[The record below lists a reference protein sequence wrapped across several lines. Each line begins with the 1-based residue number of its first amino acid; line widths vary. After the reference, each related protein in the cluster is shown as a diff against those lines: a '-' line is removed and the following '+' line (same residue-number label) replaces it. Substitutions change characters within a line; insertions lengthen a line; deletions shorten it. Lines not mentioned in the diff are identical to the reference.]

1 MEIRIFDKINTDAR
15 YIRNTVF
22 IEEQGFE
29 REYDEIDSFATHIVI
44 YDGTAA
50 LGTCSV
56 FFDEALGCYHT
67 GRIAVLKE
75 HRGKGLGR
83 LLVTEAE
90 KVAKSKGGKDI
101 YIGGQVR
108 VSDFYV
114 KLGYTPYGEVYMDE
128 GVPHIGL
135 NKSL

>member
-1 MEIRIFDKINTDAR
+1 MEIKVFDKINDDAR

-29 REYDEIDSFATHIVI
+29 REYDEIDSISTHIVI
-44 YDGTAA
+44 YDEGTA
-50 LGTCSV
+50 LGTCRV

-83 LLVTEAE
+83 VLVTEGE
-90 KVAKSKGGKDI
+90 RVAKAKGGKEI

-108 VSDFYV
+108 VKDFYER
-114 KLGYTPYGEVYMDE
+114 LGYIAFGEEFMDE

-135 NKSL
+135 KKSL

>member
-44 YDGTAA
+44 YDGTTA
-50 LGTCSV
+50 LGTCRV

-83 LLVTEAE
+83 VLVTEAE

-108 VSDFYV
+108 VSDFYI
-114 KLGYTPYGEVYMDE
+114 KLGYTPYGVVYMDE

-135 NKSL
+135 KKSL

>member
-1 MEIRIFDKINTDAR
+1 
-15 YIRNTVF
+15 
-22 IEEQGFE
+22 
-29 REYDEIDSFATHIVI
+29 
-44 YDGTAA
+44 
-50 LGTCSV
+50 
-56 FFDEALGCYHT
+56 
-67 GRIAVLKE
+67 
-75 HRGKGLGR
+75 
-83 LLVTEAE
+83 VTEAE

-135 NKSL
+135 KKSL

>member
-1 MEIRIFDKINTDAR
+1 MDIKILDKINDDAR

-29 REYDEIDSFATHIVI
+29 REYDEIDSLSKHIVI
-44 YDGTAA
+44 YEGGVA
-50 LGTCSV
+50 LGTCRV
-56 FFDEALGCYHT
+56 FFDKDIGCYHI

-83 LLVTEAE
+83 ILVTEAE
-90 KVAKSKGGKDI
+90 KTAEKMGGTEVF
-101 YIGGQVR
+101 IGGQVR
-108 VSDFYV
+108 VADFYL
-114 KLGYTPYGEVYMDE
+114 KLGYTAYGDTYLDE

-135 NKSL
+135 KKSL

>member
-1 MEIRIFDKINTDAR
+1 MEIRILDKINDDAR

-29 REYDEIDSFATHIVI
+29 REYDEIDNFATHIVI
-44 YDGTAA
+44 YEGYEA
-50 LGTCSV
+50 LGTCRV
-56 FFDEALGCYHT
+56 FFDEKLGCYHT

-83 LLVTEAE
+83 ILVTEAE
-90 KVAKSKGGKDI
+90 KAAKNMGGTEVF
-101 YIGGQVR
+101 IGGQVR
-108 VSDFYV
+108 VAAFYER
-114 KLGYTPYGEVYMDE
+114 LGYVSYGDTYLDE

-135 NKSL
+135 KKSL

>member
-1 MEIRIFDKINTDAR
+1 MEIKVLDKINDDAR

-29 REYDEIDSFATHIVI
+29 REYDDIDSFAAHIVI
-44 YDGTAA
+44 YEGDTA
-50 LGTCSV
+50 LGTCRV
-56 FFDEALGCYHT
+56 FFDEELGCYHT

-83 LLVTEAE
+83 ILVTEAE
-90 KVAKSKGGKDI
+90 KAAKGMGGTEVF
-101 YIGGQVR
+101 IGGQVR
-108 VSDFYV
+108 VKDFYIR
-114 KLGYTPYGEVYMDE
+114 LGYIPYGEEYLDE

-135 NKSL
+135 KKSL

>member
-1 MEIRIFDKINTDAR
+1 MEIKVLDKINEDAR

-29 REYDEIDSFATHIVI
+29 REYDEIDGFATHIVI
-44 YDGTAA
+44 YEGGSAI
-50 LGTCSV
+50 GTCRV
-56 FFDEALGCYHT
+56 FFDDDLGCYHT

-83 LLVTEAE
+83 ILVTEAE
-90 KVAKSKGGKDI
+90 KVAKNLGGTEVF
-101 YIGGQVR
+101 IGGQVR
-108 VSDFYV
+108 VRDFYER
-114 KLGYTPYGEVYMDE
+114 LGYTAYGDTYLDE

-135 NKSL
+135 KKSV

>member
-44 YDGTAA
+44 YDGTTA
-50 LGTCSV
+50 LGTCRV

-67 GRIAVLKE
+67 GRIAVLKDY
-75 HRGKGLGR
+75 RGKGLGR
-83 LLVTEAE
+83 ELVTEAE
-90 KVAKSKGGKDI
+90 KVAKSKGGKYI

-114 KLGYTPYGEVYMDE
+114 KLGYTPYGDVYMDE

-135 NKSL
+135 KKSL

>member
-1 MEIRIFDKINTDAR
+1 MEIKVLDKINSDAR

-44 YDGTAA
+44 YEKDVA
-50 LGTCSV
+50 LGTCRV
-56 FFDEALGCYHT
+56 FFDEDLGCYHI

-75 HRGKGLGR
+75 HRGKGLGK

-90 KVAKSKGGKDI
+90 KASKKMGGSEVF
-101 YIGGQVR
+101 IGGQVR
-108 VSDFYV
+108 VADFYV
-114 KLGYTPYGEVYMDE
+114 KLGYTPYGDTYLDE

-135 NKSL
+135 KKSL

>member
-1 MEIRIFDKINTDAR
+1 MEIKVLDKINDDAR

-29 REYDEIDSFATHIVI
+29 REYDDIDNFATHIVI
-44 YDGTAA
+44 YEGDAA
-50 LGTCSV
+50 LGTCRV
-56 FFDEALGCYHT
+56 FFDEELGCYHT

-83 LLVTEAE
+83 ILVTEAE
-90 KVAKSKGGKDI
+90 KAAKNMGGTEI
-101 YIGGQVR
+101 FIGGQVR
-108 VSDFYV
+108 VKDFYAR
-114 KLGYTPYGEVYMDE
+114 LGYIPCGEEYLDE

-135 NKSL
+135 KKSL

>member
-44 YDGTAA
+44 YDGTTA
-50 LGTCSV
+50 LGTCRV

-83 LLVTEAE
+83 VLVTEAE

-114 KLGYTPYGEVYMDE
+114 KLGYTPYGDVYMDE

-135 NKSL
+135 KKSL